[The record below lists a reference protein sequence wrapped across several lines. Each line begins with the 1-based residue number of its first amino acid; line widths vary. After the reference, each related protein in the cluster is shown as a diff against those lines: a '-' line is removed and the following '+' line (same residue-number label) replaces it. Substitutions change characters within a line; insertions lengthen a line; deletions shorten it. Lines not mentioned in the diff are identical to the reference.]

1 MDYQKQSIIL
11 IALSILIGSIF
22 NLLSD
27 DGIPWIAEPIKIVN
41 NSEDAL
47 DILAEPSIREVEIET
62 AKALHGSGI
71 LFVDARAEEYLSDGF
86 IPGAIAI
93 DDISRLA
100 DQIETMIGFDTGF
113 VIYCSDD
120 DCGSSEE
127 LAYQFQDIGFNNIL
141 VFKGGWKSWKDAG
154 LEIQYH
160 E

>member
-27 DGIPWIAEPIKIVN
+27 DGIPWVAEPIKIVN

-86 IPGAIAI
+86 IPGAIAS
-93 DDISRLA
+93 DNISILS

-154 LEIQYH
+154 LGIEYH

>member
-22 NLLSD
+22 NSLSD
-27 DGIPWIAEPIKIVN
+27 GGIPWVAEPIKIVN

-86 IPGAIAI
+86 IPGAIAS
-93 DDISRLA
+93 DDISILS

-154 LEIQYH
+154 LEIEYN

>member
-27 DGIPWIAEPIKIVN
+27 NGISWIAEPIKIVN

-86 IPGAIAI
+86 IPGAIAS
-93 DDISRLA
+93 DDISMLS

-127 LAYQFQDIGFNNIL
+127 LAFELEDLGFTNIL
-141 VFKGGWKSWKDAG
+141 VFSGGWKSWTESGYD
-154 LEIQYH
+154 IQKY

>member
-1 MDYQKQSIIL
+1 MDYQKQIIIL

-27 DGIPWIAEPIKIVN
+27 DGIPWVAEPIKIVN

-86 IPGAIAI
+86 IPGAIAS
-93 DDISRLA
+93 DDISILS

-154 LEIQYH
+154 LEIEYH

>member
-27 DGIPWIAEPIKIVN
+27 NGIPWIAEPIKIVN

-47 DILAEPSIREVEIET
+47 DILAEPSIREVGIET

-86 IPGAIAI
+86 IPGAIAS
-93 DDISRLA
+93 DDISMLS

-154 LEIQYH
+154 LEIEYN

>member
-27 DGIPWIAEPIKIVN
+27 GGIPWVAETIKIVN

-86 IPGAIAI
+86 IPGAIAS
-93 DDISRLA
+93 DDISILSN
-100 DQIETMIGFDTGF
+100 QIETMIGFDTGF

-154 LEIQYH
+154 LEIEYN

>member
-27 DGIPWIAEPIKIVN
+27 GGIPWVAEPIKIVN

-86 IPGAIAI
+86 IPGAIAS
-93 DDISRLA
+93 DDISMLS

-154 LEIQYH
+154 LEIEYN

>member
-22 NLLSD
+22 NSLSD
-27 DGIPWIAEPIKIVN
+27 GGIPWVAEPIKIVS

-86 IPGAIAI
+86 IPGAIAS
-93 DDISRLA
+93 DDISILS

-154 LEIQYH
+154 LEIEYN

>member
-27 DGIPWIAEPIKIVN
+27 DGIPWISEPIKIVN

-86 IPGAIAI
+86 IPGAIAS
-93 DDISRLA
+93 DDISILS

-154 LEIQYH
+154 LEIEYN

>member
-27 DGIPWIAEPIKIVN
+27 GGIPWVAEPIKIVN

-86 IPGAIAI
+86 IPGAIAS
-93 DDISRLA
+93 DDISILS

-154 LEIQYH
+154 LEIEYN

>member
-11 IALSILIGSIF
+11 VALSILIGSIF

-27 DGIPWIAEPIKIVN
+27 DGIPWVAEPIKIVN

-86 IPGAIAI
+86 IPGAIAS
-93 DDISRLA
+93 DDISMLA
-100 DQIETMIGFDTGF
+100 DQIETKIGFDTGF

-127 LAYQFQDIGFNNIL
+127 LAYHFQDIGFNNIL
-141 VFKGGWKSWKDAG
+141 VFRGGWKSWKDAG
-154 LEIQYH
+154 LEIEYH

>member
-1 MDYQKQSIIL
+1 LDYQKQSIIL

-27 DGIPWIAEPIKIVN
+27 GGISWVAEPIKIVN

-86 IPGAIAI
+86 IPGAIAS
-93 DDISRLA
+93 DDISILSN
-100 DQIETMIGFDTGF
+100 QIETMIGFDTGF

-154 LEIQYH
+154 LEIEYN

>member
-11 IALSILIGSIF
+11 VALSILIGSIF

-27 DGIPWIAEPIKIVN
+27 DGIPWVAEPIKIVN

-86 IPGAIAI
+86 IPGAIAN
-93 DDISRLA
+93 DDISILS

-154 LEIQYH
+154 LEIEYH

>member
-11 IALSILIGSIF
+11 VALSILIGSIF

-27 DGIPWIAEPIKIVN
+27 GGIPWVAEPIKIVN

-86 IPGAIAI
+86 IPGAIAS
-93 DDISRLA
+93 DDISILS

-154 LEIQYH
+154 LEIEYN

>member
-11 IALSILIGSIF
+11 IALSILIGSVF
-22 NLLSD
+22 NSLSD
-27 DGIPWIAEPIKIVN
+27 DGIPWLAEPIKAVT
-41 NSEDAL
+41 NSQDAL
-47 DILAEPSIREVEIET
+47 DILAEPSIREVDIET
-62 AKALHGSGI
+62 AKTLHRSGI

-86 IPGAIAI
+86 IPGAIAS
-93 DDISRLA
+93 DDISMLA
-100 DQIETMIGFDTGF
+100 DQIETLIGFDTGF

-154 LEIQYH
+154 LGIEYH

>member
-22 NLLSD
+22 NSLSD
-27 DGIPWIAEPIKIVN
+27 GGIPWVAEPIKIVS

-86 IPGAIAI
+86 IPGAIAS
-93 DDISRLA
+93 DDISMLS

-154 LEIQYH
+154 LEIEYR

>member
-1 MDYQKQSIIL
+1 LDYQKQSIIL

-22 NLLSD
+22 NSLSD
-27 DGIPWIAEPIKIVN
+27 GGIPWVAEPIKIVS

-86 IPGAIAI
+86 IPGAIAS
-93 DDISRLA
+93 DDISILS

-154 LEIQYH
+154 LEIEYN

>member
-27 DGIPWIAEPIKIVN
+27 DGIPWVAEPIKIVN

-86 IPGAIAI
+86 IPGAIAS
-93 DDISRLA
+93 DDISMLS

-154 LEIQYH
+154 FEIEYN

>member
-27 DGIPWIAEPIKIVN
+27 DGIPWVAEPIKIVN

-86 IPGAIAI
+86 IPGAIAN
-93 DDISRLA
+93 DDISILS

-154 LEIQYH
+154 LEIEYN

>member
-11 IALSILIGSIF
+11 IVLSILIGSIF
-22 NLLSD
+22 NSLSD
-27 DGIPWIAEPIKIVN
+27 GGIPWVAEPIKIVN

-86 IPGAIAI
+86 IPGAIAS
-93 DDISRLA
+93 DDISILS

-154 LEIQYH
+154 LEIEYH

>member
-22 NLLSD
+22 NSLSD
-27 DGIPWIAEPIKIVN
+27 GGIPWVAEPIKIVN

-86 IPGAIAI
+86 IPGAIAS
-93 DDISRLA
+93 DDISMLS

-154 LEIQYH
+154 LEIEYN

>member
-27 DGIPWIAEPIKIVN
+27 DGIPWVAEPIKIVN

-86 IPGAIAI
+86 IPGAIAN
-93 DDISRLA
+93 DDISILS

-154 LEIQYH
+154 LEIEYH

>member
-22 NLLSD
+22 NSLSD
-27 DGIPWIAEPIKIVN
+27 GGIPWVAEPIKIVN

-47 DILAEPSIREVEIET
+47 DILAEPSIREVGIET

-86 IPGAIAI
+86 IPGAIAS
-93 DDISRLA
+93 DDISMLS

-154 LEIQYH
+154 LEIEYN

>member
-27 DGIPWIAEPIKIVN
+27 GGIPWVAEPIKIVN

-86 IPGAIAI
+86 IPGAIAS
-93 DDISRLA
+93 DDISILSN
-100 DQIETMIGFDTGF
+100 QIETMIGFDTGF

-154 LEIQYH
+154 LGIEYH

>member
-27 DGIPWIAEPIKIVN
+27 DGIPLVAEPIKIVN

-86 IPGAIAI
+86 IPGAIAS
-93 DDISRLA
+93 DDISMLS

-120 DCGSSEE
+120 DCGSSDE

-154 LEIQYH
+154 LEIEYH

>member
-27 DGIPWIAEPIKIVN
+27 DGIPWVAEPIKIVN

-86 IPGAIAI
+86 IPGAIAS
-93 DDISRLA
+93 DDISILS

-154 LEIQYH
+154 LGIEYH

>member
-11 IALSILIGSIF
+11 IALSILIGSVF
-22 NLLSD
+22 NSLSD
-27 DGIPWIAEPIKIVN
+27 GGIPWVAEPIKIVN

-47 DILAEPSIREVEIET
+47 DILAEPSIREVGIET
-62 AKALHGSGI
+62 ANALHESGI

-86 IPGAIAI
+86 IPGAIAS
-93 DDISRLA
+93 DDISMLA
-100 DQIETMIGFDTGF
+100 DQIETKIGFDTGF

-127 LAYQFQDIGFNNIL
+127 LAYHFQDIGFNNIL
-141 VFKGGWKSWKDAG
+141 VFRGGWKSWKDAG
-154 LEIQYH
+154 LEIEYH

>member
-22 NLLSD
+22 NSLSD
-27 DGIPWIAEPIKIVN
+27 GGIPWVAEPIKIVS

-86 IPGAIAI
+86 IPGAIAS
-93 DDISRLA
+93 DDISMLS

-154 LEIQYH
+154 LEIEYN

>member
-86 IPGAIAI
+86 IPGAIAS
-93 DDISRLA
+93 DDISMLS

-141 VFKGGWKSWKDAG
+141 VFKGGRKSWKDAG
-154 LEIQYH
+154 LEIEYH

>member
-27 DGIPWIAEPIKIVN
+27 GGIPWVAETIKIVN

-86 IPGAIAI
+86 IPGAIAS
-93 DDISRLA
+93 DDISMLA
-100 DQIETMIGFDTGF
+100 DQIETKIGFDTGF

-141 VFKGGWKSWKDAG
+141 VFRGGWKSWKDAG
-154 LEIQYH
+154 LEIEYH